1 LTDRAIKRDLT
12 VSHPSVGVSKRSRLS
27 RHIKRLLPTSLFGRS
42 LIIVVAPMV
51 LLQSVL
57 AFVFLERHWELV
69 TQRMSEAVAREMAA
83 VVALLEAHPQDAD
96 IQSIIDIASNH
107 LGLRVSVLPE
117 ATLPPRSSQPF
128 FNLLDRTLAREINS
142 AVGKPFWIDT
152 VGDSTVIEA
161 RILLEDKV
169 VRIFARR
176 SQAYATNSHIFLVWM
191 VGTSLVLL
199 FIAVIFLR
207 NQIRPIQRLAEAAE
221 RFGRGHSIADLGHSG
236 AREVRQASH
245 ALVEMGERIE
255 RQVEQRTTMLAGVS
269 HDLRTI
275 LTRFRL
281 QLAMMEASEDSRAL
295 LDDVDDME
303 GMLND
308 YMAFASDNAQEPTA
322 VVDLEEML
330 RSLCEHAELQNVPFS
345 YSIDGVMQIDV
356 RPNAFKRCLGNLVSN
371 ACRYGT
377 SVEISAVREDD
388 ALSITVDDDGPGIPE
403 EAHEDVFKPFFRL
416 DEARNQ
422 DESGT
427 GLGLAIARDIAL
439 AHGGDISLQVSPRGG
454 LRAELVI
461 PLG

>member
-1 LTDRAIKRDLT
+1 MKHDLT
-12 VSHPSVGVSKRSRLS
+12 KALPGNGEE
-27 RHIKRLLPTSLFGRS
+27 KRLRLFRLIKKILPNSLFGRS

-57 AFVFLERHWELV
+57 TFVFLERHWELV

-83 VVALLEAHPQDAD
+83 VVALVEAYPQDAD
-96 IQSIIDIASNH
+96 VQNIIDIASRD

-117 ATLPPRSSQPF
+117 AELPASSSQPF
-128 FNLLDRTLAREINS
+128 FNLLDRTLAREIDR
-142 AVGKPFWIDT
+142 AVKKPFWIDT

-161 RILLEDKV
+161 RILLDNRV
-169 VRIFARR
+169 VRIFAKR

-207 NQIRPIQRLAEAAE
+207 NQIRPIQRLAKAAE
-221 RFGRGHSIADLGHSG
+221 RFGRGHSITDLGHSG

-245 ALVEMGERIE
+245 ALVEMGQRIE

-281 QLAMMEASEDSRAL
+281 QLAMMEESEDSRAL
-295 LDDVDDME
+295 RQDVDDME

-308 YMAFASDNAQEPTA
+308 YMAFASDNAEEATSSA
-322 VVDLEEML
+322 DLEEL
-330 RSLCEHAELQNVPFS
+330 LKSLCDHALLQNVPCS
-345 YSIDGVMQIDV
+345 YTIDGEKEVDV

-371 ACRYGT
+371 ASRYG
-377 SVEISAVREDD
+377 SLVEIGAVSRDGV
-388 ALSITVDDDGPGIPE
+388 LTVTVDDDGPGIPA
-403 EAHEDVFKPFFRL
+403 EAREDVFKPFFRL

-439 AHGGDISLQVSPRGG
+439 AHGGDIHLGDSPLGG
-454 LRAELVI
+454 LRAELKV
-461 PLG
+461 PL

>member
-1 LTDRAIKRDLT
+1 
-12 VSHPSVGVSKRSRLS
+12 
-27 RHIKRLLPTSLFGRS
+27 
-42 LIIVVAPMV
+42 MV

-83 VVALLEAHPQDAD
+83 VVALIETYPQESD
-96 IQSIIDIASNH
+96 IQAIVDIASRD

-117 ATLPPRSSQPF
+117 ASLPTASSQPF
-128 FNLLDRTLAREINS
+128 FNLLDRTLAREINT
-142 AVGKPFWIDT
+142 AVKKPFWIDT

-161 RILLEDKV
+161 RILLDDKV

-207 NQIRPIQRLAEAAE
+207 NQIRPIQRLAKAAE
-221 RFGRGHSIADLGHSG
+221 RFGRGHSITDLDHSG

-295 LDDVDDME
+295 LEDVDDME

-308 YMAFASDNAQEPTA
+308 YMAFASDNAQEATA
-322 VVDLEEML
+322 SADLDQL
-330 RSLCEHAELQNVPFS
+330 LGSLCEHANLQNVPCS
-345 YSIDGVMQIDV
+345 YTIKGETQIDV

-377 SVEISAVREDD
+377 LVEISAVHEDNV
-388 ALSITVDDDGPGIPE
+388 LTIIIDDNGPGIPE
-403 EAHEDVFKPFFRL
+403 EAREDVFKPFFRL

-439 AHGGDISLQVSPRGG
+439 AHGGEISLEDSPLGG
-454 LRAELVI
+454 LSAELKI
-461 PLG
+461 PL

>member
-1 LTDRAIKRDLT
+1 M
-12 VSHPSVGVSKRSRLS
+12 GVSKRLRVFSR
-27 RHIKRLLPTSLFGRS
+27 IKKFLPNSLFGRS

-57 AFVFLERHWELV
+57 AFVFLERHWALV

-83 VVALLEAHPQDAD
+83 VVALLETHPHESDM
-96 IQSIIDIASNH
+96 QSIIDIASKD

-117 ATLPPRSSQPF
+117 ASLPAPTGQPF
-128 FNLLDRTLAREINS
+128 FNLLDRTLAREINR
-142 AVGKPFWIDT
+142 AVRKPFWIDT

-161 RILLEDKV
+161 RILVEDKV

-207 NQIRPIQRLAEAAE
+207 NQIRPIQRLAKAAE
-221 RFGRGHSIADLGHSG
+221 RFGRGHAMTNLDHSG
-236 AREVRQASH
+236 AREVRQASY
-245 ALVEMGERIE
+245 ALAEMGERIE
-255 RQVEQRTTMLAGVS
+255 RQVEQRTIMLAGVS

-295 LDDVDDME
+295 LEDVDDME

-308 YMAFASDNAQEPTA
+308 YMAFASDNAQEETS
-322 VVDLEEML
+322 VVNLEEML
-330 RSLCEHAELQNVPFS
+330 RSLCEHAQLQNVLCC
-345 YSIDGVMQIDV
+345 YAIDGETQIDV
-356 RPNAFKRCLGNLVSN
+356 RPNAFKRCLVNLVSN

-377 SVEISAVREDD
+377 EIKISAVRKDGV
-388 ALSITVDDDGPGIPE
+388 LSLTVDDNGPGIPQE
-403 EAHEDVFKPFFRL
+403 MREDVFKPFFRL

-439 AHGGDISLQVSPRGG
+439 AHGGDIKLGDSSLGG
-454 LRAELVI
+454 LRAELII

>member
-1 LTDRAIKRDLT
+1 
-12 VSHPSVGVSKRSRLS
+12 
-27 RHIKRLLPTSLFGRS
+27 
-42 LIIVVAPMV
+42 MV

-128 FNLLDRTLAREINS
+128 FNLLDRTLVREINS

-236 AREVRQASH
+236 AR
-245 ALVEMGERIE
+245 
-255 RQVEQRTTMLAGVS
+255 
-269 HDLRTI
+269 
-275 LTRFRL
+275 
-281 QLAMMEASEDSRAL
+281 
-295 LDDVDDME
+295 
-303 GMLND
+303 
-308 YMAFASDNAQEPTA
+308 
-322 VVDLEEML
+322 
-330 RSLCEHAELQNVPFS
+330 
-345 YSIDGVMQIDV
+345 
-356 RPNAFKRCLGNLVSN
+356 
-371 ACRYGT
+371 
-377 SVEISAVREDD
+377 
-388 ALSITVDDDGPGIPE
+388 
-403 EAHEDVFKPFFRL
+403 
-416 DEARNQ
+416 
-422 DESGT
+422 
-427 GLGLAIARDIAL
+427 
-439 AHGGDISLQVSPRGG
+439 
-454 LRAELVI
+454 
-461 PLG
+461 

>member
-1 LTDRAIKRDLT
+1 
-12 VSHPSVGVSKRSRLS
+12 
-27 RHIKRLLPTSLFGRS
+27 
-42 LIIVVAPMV
+42 MV

-83 VVALLEAHPQDAD
+83 VVALIEAYPQESDVQA
-96 IQSIIDIASNH
+96 IIDIASRN
-107 LGLRVSVLPE
+107 LSLRVSVLPE
-117 ATLPPRSSQPF
+117 ASLPTASSQPF
-128 FNLLDRTLAREINS
+128 FNLLDRTLAREINT
-142 AVGKPFWIDT
+142 AVKKPFWIDT

-161 RILLEDKV
+161 RILLDDKV

-207 NQIRPIQRLAEAAE
+207 NQIRPIQRLAKAAE
-221 RFGRGHSIADLGHSG
+221 RFGRGHSITDLDHSG

-295 LDDVDDME
+295 LEDVDDME

-308 YMAFASDNAQEPTA
+308 YMAFASDNAQEATA
-322 VVDLEEML
+322 SADLDQL
-330 RSLCEHAELQNVPFS
+330 LGSLCEHANLQNVPCS
-345 YSIDGVMQIDV
+345 YSIKGETQIDV

-377 SVEISAVREDD
+377 LVEISAVHEDNV
-388 ALSITVDDDGPGIPE
+388 LTIIIDDNGPGIPE
-403 EAHEDVFKPFFRL
+403 GAREDVFKPFFRL

-439 AHGGDISLQVSPRGG
+439 AHGGEISLGDSPLGG
-454 LRAELVI
+454 LRAELTV
-461 PLG
+461 PL